1 LPGSGFGW
9 RQEQRARRGAAGLV
23 QNYFTDADPTLLLS
37 ELGLSEPE
45 VTSPLE
51 MSFAAR
57 AAEYQRLH

>member
-1 LPGSGFGW
+1 MNV
-9 RQEQRARRGAAGLV
+9 LV
-23 QNYFTDADPTLLLS
+23 KTYFAEADPTLLLS

-57 AAEYQRLH
+57 AAEY